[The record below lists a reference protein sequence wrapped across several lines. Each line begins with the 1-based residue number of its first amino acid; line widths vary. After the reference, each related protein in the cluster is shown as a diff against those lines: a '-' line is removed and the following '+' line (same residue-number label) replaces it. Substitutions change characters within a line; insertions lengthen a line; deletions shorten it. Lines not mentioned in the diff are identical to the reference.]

1 MRVTAQSASQTAS
14 QNVQSPPLIDY
25 QLSSRKHRVQLL
37 VEGNGRGQP
46 RLNLRLEGTEACT
59 DVAAFIRNQWS
70 IPSDQS
76 IVMFT
81 YCARVAYTEGEHDKP
96 SKPTSMQ
103 EALDAVRA
111 SETSG
116 RIDHS
121 FLVMFQEPPIVKQS
135 ASSSKSYVDPSG
147 APVNVK
153 PGTAA
158 TALAPQGAKAAPAA
172 DYKTPHAERP
182 LETVFR
188 SAHGQVTKL
197 YVGGSEKLRDL
208 VDALKAEWG
217 VAANLQADITLNG
230 ARVISDIALYRQRVQ
245 DAQLQHRPLDV
256 RFADNTAGLHSLA
269 LSASSNTG
277 EIALS
282 LAVSQ

>member
-1 MRVTAQSASQTAS
+1 MLVTSQTAS
-14 QNVQSPPLIDY
+14 QTVPSPPLIDY
-25 QLSSRKHRVQLL
+25 SLSSRKHRIKLDIEGSGHTQPQLL
-37 VEGNGRGQP
+37 
-46 RLNLRLEGTEACT
+46 LRLEGTEACT
-59 DVAAFIRNQWS
+59 DVVTFLRNRWS

-76 IVMFT
+76 IVTFS
-81 YCARVAYTEGEHDKP
+81 YCGQEAYTEGEHDKP
-96 SKPTSMQ
+96 SQPRSIQ

-111 SETSG
+111 SESCG
-116 RIDHS
+116 FIQHS
-121 FLVMFQEPPIVKQS
+121 FRVVFQKPPVINQS
-135 ASSSKSYVDPSG
+135 ASSSTSYVDPSG
-147 APVNVK
+147 TPVNVK

-158 TALAPQGAKAAPAA
+158 TALAPQGAKAVPAA

-188 SAHGQVTKL
+188 SSHGQVTKL
-197 YVGGSEKLRDL
+197 YVSGAEKLRDL

-217 VAANLQADITLNG
+217 VAANVQADITLNG
-230 ARVISDIALYRQRVQ
+230 ARVISDVALYRQRVQ

-269 LSASSNTG
+269 LNASSNTG